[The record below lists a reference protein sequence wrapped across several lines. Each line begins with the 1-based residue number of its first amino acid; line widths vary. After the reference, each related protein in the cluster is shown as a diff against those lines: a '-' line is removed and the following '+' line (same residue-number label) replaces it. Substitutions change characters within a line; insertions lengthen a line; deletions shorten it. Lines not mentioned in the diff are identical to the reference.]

1 LAAGESEVA
10 AGPGAPA
17 PATYRS
23 AGVDIAAGEE
33 AVKRIRAAVA
43 ATARPEVLGSLGG
56 FAGCFAFPAG
66 YRHPV
71 LVSSTDGVGTK
82 SAVATATGRFG
93 TIGIDLVAMCV
104 DDLVCTGA
112 EPLFL
117 LDYVAVGALEPGRM
131 EQVVSGVAEGCR
143 RAGCALLGGE
153 MAEHGD
159 TVPAGH
165 VDLAGFAVGVV
176 EQQEMLGPERVRAG
190 DVLLGLPSPG
200 LRSNGYSLARH
211 VLLERAGRALEGPA
225 WEGAGHSLADEL
237 LVPSVIYTPW
247 VLAARAA
254 VGAAG
259 LHAVA
264 HVTGGGIPG
273 NLRRA
278 LPAELDARVET
289 GRWPEPRIFGE
300 IRRLGAVAEDEMASV
315 FNLGLGMVL
324 VADPDAAPAVVD
336 AVAGAGGS
344 ALEVGRVVEGG
355 GSVELVRP

>member
-1 LAAGESEVA
+1 MAADDRV
-10 AGPGAPA
+10 PA
-17 PATYRS
+17 PATYRA
-23 AGVDIAAGEE
+23 AGVDISAGDE
-33 AVKRIRAAVA
+33 AVERIRAAVA

-56 FAGCFAFPAG
+56 FAGCFAFPSG
-66 YRHPV
+66 YHHPV

-82 SAVATATGRFG
+82 TAVAMATGRFG

-117 LDYVAVGALEPGRM
+117 LDYVAVGVLEPGRM

-153 MAEHGD
+153 MAEHAD

-211 VLLERAGRALEGPA
+211 VLLERAGLSLDAPA

-237 LVPSVIYTPW
+237 LEPSVVYTPW
-247 VLAARAA
+247 VLAARGA

-259 LHAVA
+259 LHAAA

-273 NLRRA
+273 NLRRV
-278 LPAELDARVET
+278 LPADLDARVET

-300 IRRLGAVAEDEMASV
+300 IRRLGAVAEEEMASV

-324 VADPDAAPAVVD
+324 VIDPAAAEAVVD
-336 AVAGAGGS
+336 AVAGAGGR
-344 ALEVGRVVEGG
+344 ALEVGRVVDGG
-355 GSVELVRP
+355 GSVELVGP

>member
-1 LAAGESEVA
+1 MPPDTAG
-10 AGPGAPA
+10 PA

-33 AVKRIRAAVA
+33 AVERIRAAVA
-43 ATARPEVLGSLGG
+43 AASRPEVLGSLGG

-82 SAVATATGRFG
+82 AAVAVATGRYG

-104 DDLVCTGA
+104 DDLACTGA

-117 LDYVAVGALEPGRM
+117 LDYVSVGALEPGRM

-176 EQQEMLGPERVRAG
+176 EQQEMLGAERVRPG

-211 VLLERAGRALEGPA
+211 VLLERAGRPLDGPA

-237 LVPSVIYTPW
+237 LEPSVVYTPW
-247 VLAARAA
+247 VLAARRA
-254 VGAAG
+254 VGADG
-259 LHAVA
+259 LHAAA

-273 NLRRA
+273 NLRRV
-278 LPAELDARVET
+278 LPPGLDARVEKA
-289 GRWPEPRIFGE
+289 RWPEPRIFGE
-300 IRRLGAVAEDEMASV
+300 IRRLGAVAEEEMEAV
-315 FNLGLGMVL
+315 FNLGIGMVL
-324 VADPDAAPAVVD
+324 VVDPAAEEAVGA
-336 AVAGAGGS
+336 AVASAGGTV
-344 ALEVGRVVEGG
+344 LGIGRIVEGG